1 MQYDS
6 TTLNVVSN
14 KLTGNYKATGAIKLD
29 TATATYSLNYDTNK
43 FRLNAAKNLTTI
55 DPVIKTD
62 KGLSITT
69 STDSTT
75 KVKTYTL
82 SANIDNTMLMFDAD
96 KRITVKYPATV
107 YYYPFTL
114 KAYTSVEAGRTAV
127 NDATAEFEI
136 LYLISGSTYRSMLFA
151 GEYVD
156 LDSS

>member
-1 MQYDS
+1 MQYDN

-43 FRLNAAKNLTTI
+43 FRLNAAKSLTTI

-62 KGLSITT
+62 KGISITT

-75 KVKTYTL
+75 KVKTYTI
-82 SANIDNTMLMFDAD
+82 SANIDDTMLMFDAD

-114 KAYTSVEAGRTAV
+114 KAYTSV
-127 NDATAEFEI
+127 
-136 LYLISGSTYRSMLFA
+136 
-151 GEYVD
+151 
-156 LDSS
+156 